1 MARRVVAFSIF
12 VGIVD
17 WALMVA
23 RDQYGVV
30 WLRPY
35 DGALDLLFVAAVVVG
50 VVASRAAK
58 RGARPVLLRVIVATL
73 ATVLALA
80 VIEGSLRFLFR
91 HAQSSGDARDFI
103 GRRAAAVPIAT
114 NSLGYR
120 DREIPPKSPDRYR
133 IIVVGDSIT
142 WGQGIEERERFSN
155 LLQDFLGSKFEVFNF
170 GLRAHNMP
178 EHLEVLDQ
186 ALKYQ
191 PDFILL
197 QLFINDFETAKM
209 DRPRP
214 FPLLPPALDR
224 SMLSASLTYQLL
236 NTQWVR
242 VQEWLHIR
250 DSYVAYMTA
259 NLQDP
264 DAPNAKQAFGDLATF
279 FHTTLAAHVQVGAVL
294 FPATDVMG
302 AFGAHYSFQFIHDR
316 VRDLCGETH
325 VPYVDLYPMFAKLK
339 NARTTWVSPFDPH
352 PNAVANRQ
360 AAYQIVTELGAIWQ
374 QRVFAR

>member
-1 MARRVVAFSIF
+1 MARRVVAFSIL

-17 WALMVA
+17 WGLMVA
-23 RDQYGVV
+23 RDQYGVI

-35 DGALDLLFVAAVVVG
+35 DAALDLVFVGALVVG
-50 VVASRAAK
+50 LVAWRAAK
-58 RGARPVLLRVIVATL
+58 QGARPVLLRVLIV
-73 ATVLALA
+73 TVTTALALGA
-80 VIEGSLRFLFR
+80 LEGTLRFVFR
-91 HAQSSGDARDFI
+91 NAQSSGDARDFI

-120 DREIPPKSPDRYR
+120 NREIPPKSADRYR

-142 WGQGIEERERFSN
+142 WGQGIEDRERFSN
-155 LLQDFLGSKFEVFNF
+155 LIQDYLGNKYEVFNF

-197 QLFINDFETAKM
+197 QLFINDFETGKM

-214 FPLLPPALDR
+214 FPLLPPTIDR
-224 SMLSASLTYQLL
+224 TMLSTSITYQLL
-236 NTQWVR
+236 NTAWVR
-242 VQEWLHIR
+242 LQEWLHIR
-250 DSYVAYMTA
+250 DSYVAYMTS

-264 DAPNAKQAFGDLATF
+264 QAPNAKQAFGDLEKF
-279 FHTTLAAHVQVGAVL
+279 FHLAQEAHVQVGAVL

-302 AFGAHYSFQFIHDR
+302 AYGARYSFQFIHDR
-316 VRDLCGETH
+316 VREICGEAH
-325 VPYVDLYPMFAKLK
+325 VPFVDLYPMFAKLK
-339 NARTTWVSPFDPH
+339 NARTMWVSPFDPH
-352 PNAVANRQ
+352 PNAAANKQ
-360 AAYQIVTELGAIWQ
+360 ASFQIVTELGPVWQ
-374 QRVFAR
+374 QRNFAR